1 MTTKPKARKFR
12 IRRNESLSDAPG
24 PTQDAD
30 GTVSGEVTDAREMS
44 VEQSIDD
51 IRKEGLT
58 GRQLRMARRVAQ
70 KHGLAP
76 TSDFDA
82 VRLLRAKGIDPF
94 ERPNAL
100 ELGGTQGQNR
110 AGQPPLPQTTFA
122 GHTNLPSTEV
132 NTAAARENE
141 ILRVQRGIARRR
153 RRKLAMLLARLS
165 FFILLPTLLC
175 GYYYYS
181 IATPMYATNSQFVI
195 QKADSQNTSSA
206 GSLFGGTGFATSQ
219 DSIAVQAYL
228 QSRDA
233 MLRLDQDHGLK
244 AHFSQGWIDAI
255 QRLDIDAT
263 NEAAYRMYSKRVK
276 ISYDPTEGIIKME
289 VIAANPE
296 VSTAYSTALISYAE
310 ARVDQMTT
318 RLRGDQMK
326 GAHDSYE
333 NAEKEMLAAQ
343 ERVINL
349 KEQSN
354 IISSD
359 VAIGLLTNKISALEQ
374 VLVQDEL
381 TLEELRSNPRP
392 NPAKVDPLVRKIAS
406 LKSKVA
412 GYYAELTAD
421 SANGESLAR
430 VTSQL
435 AVAQANLETRNLMMQ
450 AALQQLET
458 SRIEANRQTRYLSL
472 GVSPVPPDE
481 ATYPRKFENTM
492 LAFLIFAGAYL
503 MMSLT
508 ASILRE
514 QVSS

>member
-1 MTTKPKARKFR
+1 
-12 IRRNESLSDAPG
+12 
-24 PTQDAD
+24 
-30 GTVSGEVTDAREMS
+30 
-44 VEQSIDD
+44 
-51 IRKEGLT
+51 
-58 GRQLRMARRVAQ
+58 
-70 KHGLAP
+70 
-76 TSDFDA
+76 
-82 VRLLRAKGIDPF
+82 
-94 ERPNAL
+94 
-100 ELGGTQGQNR
+100 
-110 AGQPPLPQTTFA
+110 
-122 GHTNLPSTEV
+122 
-132 NTAAARENE
+132 
-141 ILRVQRGIARRR
+141 
-153 RRKLAMLLARLS
+153 
-165 FFILLPTLLC
+165 
-175 GYYYYS
+175 
-181 IATPMYATNSQFVI
+181 
-195 QKADSQNTSSA
+195 
-206 GSLFGGTGFATSQ
+206 
-219 DSIAVQAYL
+219 
-228 QSRDA
+228 
-233 MLRLDQDHGLK
+233 
-244 AHFSQGWIDAI
+244 
-255 QRLDIDAT
+255 
-263 NEAAYRMYSKRVK
+263 
-276 ISYDPTEGIIKME
+276 ME